1 MTQNDLRIMPAVALR
16 GLVVFPGMFL
26 HFDVGREKSINA
38 LKKAMDTDQEIFL
51 ITQKDISVDD
61 PDYTELYEIGV
72 VASVKQVLKLPGKS
86 GNVRVAV
93 EGLYRARL
101 VQGIEAGSG
110 NFLKTMIFPIKQ
122 QGIRAEKQ
130 DYAKALVRHTKD
142 IFADYSDCA
151 PQMPAD
157 LMTSVMQKNDPGEL
171 ADYIAGNIM
180 LEYEDRQRILEI
192 LNPLKRL
199 EDMCVLLAS
208 EGNLLSIE
216 AEIND
221 KVQEQIDKNQ
231 REYYLRE
238 QMKVI
243 SSELGGGTS
252 QEEELDI
259 FREKIF
265 HLKASDE
272 VKEKLFKECD
282 RLEKYS
288 PQSPEAAVSRNY
300 IDSCLSLPWGV
311 YGKENSDIKKSRKIL
326 EADHYGL
333 EKVKQR
339 ILEYLAVRT
348 LAPDIK
354 GQIICL
360 VGPPGVGKTSVARSV
375 ARATGRE
382 YVRISLGGVKDE
394 AEIRGHRKTYIG
406 SMPGRIINAM
416 QQAKTS
422 NPLILLDEVDKLS
435 SDYKGDP
442 TSALLEVL
450 DPEQNFAFRDH
461 YIELPFDLSK
471 VMFLTTANVLSNI
484 PEPLRDRM
492 EIIELGSYTFE
503 EKFNIAKKHLVPKQV
518 KRHGLSSKQIRIADK
533 ALSLIIEGYTKEAGV
548 RALEQQ
554 IAAVCRKAAMK
565 IAEDGEVKVA
575 VKPENIEELLG
586 SRKFKNDAIIK
597 ENEVGVVNGL
607 AWTAVGGDMLE
618 IEAAVLDGTGK
629 LELTGSL
636 GDVMQESAKAAV
648 SYIRSKSAELPVS
661 GTFYKDK
668 DIHIHVP
675 EGATP
680 KDGPSAGVT
689 IATALVSALSN
700 RKVRKDVA
708 MTGEITLRGR
718 VLPIGGLK
726 EKSMAAYKAGIKTV
740 IIPYDNI
747 SDLDEV
753 DPKVKEAV
761 SFVPVK
767 TVEAVWDVALEKE
780 KNISEKNI
788 KNVEA
793 SAGIK
798 SGKRIEYEI

>member
-1 MTQNDLRIMPAVALR
+1 MTERENLILMPAVALR
-16 GLVVFPGMFL
+16 GLVVFPKMFI

-38 LKKAMDTDQEIFL
+38 LKTAMDTDQEIFL
-51 ITQKDISVDD
+51 VTQKDISVDD
-61 PDYTELYEIGV
+61 PDYSDLYEIGV
-72 VASVKQVLKLPGKS
+72 IATVKQVLKLPGKS

-93 EGLYRARL
+93 EGIRRARL
-101 VQGIEAGSG
+101 VQGFEPGKG
-110 NFLKTMIFPIKQ
+110 NYLKAMVFPIDEPS
-122 QGIRAEKQ
+122 IRADKK

-142 IFADYSDCA
+142 IFAEYTDCA
-151 PQMPAD
+151 PQLPAD
-157 LMTSVMQKNDPGEL
+157 IVTGVMQKNEAGEL

-180 LEYEDRQRILEI
+180 LEYEDRQHILSFV
-192 LNPLKRL
+192 NPIKRL
-199 EDMCVLLAS
+199 EEMCVMLTN

-216 AEIND
+216 AEIGD

-243 SSELGGGTS
+243 SSELGGGIS
-252 QEEELDI
+252 HEEELDY
-259 FREKIF
+259 FRETIF
-265 HLKASDE
+265 NLKAPDE

-288 PQSPEAAVSRNY
+288 PSSPEAAVSRNY
-300 IDSCLSLPWGV
+300 IETCVALPWGK
-311 YGKENSDIKKSRKIL
+311 YSEENSDIAKSRKIL
-326 EADHYGL
+326 EDDHYGL
-333 EKVKQR
+333 DKIKRR
-339 ILEYLAVRT
+339 ILEYLAVRVM
-348 LAPDIK
+348 APDIK

-360 VGPPGVGKTSVARSV
+360 SGPPGVGKTSIARSV

-406 SMPGRIINAM
+406 SMPGRIIDALK
-416 QQAKTS
+416 QAGTS

-450 DPEQNFAFRDH
+450 DPEQNATFRDH

-471 VMFLTTANVLSNI
+471 VMFITTANVEANI
-484 PEPLRDRM
+484 PAPLLDRM
-492 EIIELGSYTFE
+492 EIIELGSYTAE
-503 EKFNIAKKHLVPKQV
+503 EKFNIAKKHLVPKQM
-518 KRHGLSSKQIRIADK
+518 KRHGLKTSTFRITDK
-533 ALSLIIEGYTKEAGV
+533 AIRLVIEGYTKEAGV
-548 RALEQQ
+548 RALEQK
-554 IAAVCRKAAMK
+554 IAAICRKAVME
-565 IAEDGEVKVA
+565 IIEGNAEKVS
-575 VKPENIEELLG
+575 VKPENLEAMLG
-586 SRKFKNDAIIK
+586 TRKFKPDEIIR

-607 AWTAVGGDMLE
+607 AWTSVGGDMLE
-618 IEAAVLDGTGK
+618 IETAVLKGSGK

-648 SYIRSKSAELPVS
+648 SYIRSKADTLPLNEN
-661 GTFYKDK
+661 FYKEC

-689 IATALVSALSN
+689 IATALVSALTGM
-700 RKVRKDVA
+700 KVRKDVA

-726 EKSMAAYKAGIKTV
+726 EKSMAAYRAGIKTV
-740 IIPYDNI
+740 VIPYDNI

-753 DPKVKEAV
+753 DPKVKETV
-761 SFVPVK
+761 TFVPVK
-767 TVEAVWDVALEKE
+767 TVEAVWEIALEKE
-780 KNISEKNI
+780 DKPASK
-788 KNVEA
+788 KSAPVEMGKSVRA
-793 SAGIK
+793 SITQ
-798 SGKRIEYEI
+798 